1 LAGCIAGGLLVF
13 VVVQSSV
20 RAWTMS
26 ETEVRQTECRLE
38 LTRSINAPPA
48 AVFTVITDPAGHVQI
63 DGSGMLVAA
72 QNSSPLTRVGDSFVM
87 NMDREPLGD
96 LPLGKYQ
103 VRNTVT
109 AFVPDELFEWN
120 VGGVDQPP
128 FGHVYGY
135 RLEPGDDGATVVTLY
150 VDWTG
155 VRAGSIRDRFPIVPA
170 HMLEKSLDNLDR
182 ICSETRK
189 TG

>member
-1 LAGCIAGGLLVF
+1 MA
-13 VVVQSSV
+13 
-20 RAWTMS
+20 
-26 ETEVRQTECRLE
+26 EPEVRQTESRLE
-38 LTRSINAPPA
+38 LTRIVDAPA
-48 AVFTVITDPAGHVQI
+48 SAIFAVVRDPVGHVQI

-72 QNSSPLTRVGDSFVM
+72 QDASLMTGVGDSFIM
-87 NMDREPLGD
+87 NMDREALGD
-96 LPLGKYQ
+96 IPLGKYQ

-135 RLEPGDDGATVVTLY
+135 RLAPGADGATAVTLY
-150 VDWTG
+150 VDWSG
-155 VRAGSIRDRFPIVPA
+155 VRDGSIRDRFPIVPA

-182 ICSETRK
+182 IVTS
-189 TG
+189 G